1 MLICG
6 LKLTHDGGLALI
18 EDGRLLTSV
27 EMEKLHNNKRFQPL
41 DRLEMA
47 EEVLSR
53 EGVRTD
59 DIDLFV
65 IDGWFPRLRQ
75 DPQRP
80 TLRVTHHGRA
90 VELPVAPYHEEPD
103 AEVLVRYA
111 YTGLPWAD
119 AQGQAYASYHHSAQH
134 LMGAYATSPFAQ
146 RGQDALVL
154 VWDGGMTPVVYH
166 VRPEPLQVTRLGEL
180 FPLYG
185 SIFADFCAALPPFRA
200 AAAKA
205 GPMRQAMPRNLDVAG
220 KAMAYAA
227 LGEDSPELD
236 PVITELL
243 DGRKLSYTMGD
254 YLARALTD
262 SGTHQRPGLDDADL
276 IASFQGYLGRRLLAA
291 LTALMKD
298 RGLPPRLCVA
308 GGCALNIKWNSRI
321 RSTGLFE
328 EVWVPPF
335 PNDSGAALG
344 AAALEWSRSSG
355 RPVLDWNVHQG
366 PRLLPA
372 ESDPPGWT
380 SRPCDVDALAR
391 VLHEGGQPVV
401 VLTGRAELGP
411 RALGHRSIFAPA
423 TDPGMKEL
431 LNRIKDREHYRPVA
445 PVCLEHRARELFL
458 PGTPDPHMLFDHDTR
473 ADWAEKVPAIVHLD
487 GTARLQTVNA
497 EESPFVH
504 RLLTAYE
511 ELSGI
516 PLLCNTSANHKGQ
529 GFFPD
534 VASAAAWG
542 GVAAI
547 WSEDRL
553 YQRA

>member
-53 EGVRTD
+53 EGVGTD
-59 DIDLFV
+59 DIDRFV
-65 IDGWFPRLRQ
+65 VDGWFPRLRQ
-75 DPQRP
+75 DPQHP

-90 VELPVAPYHEEPD
+90 VELPVAPYLEEPA
-103 AEVLVRYA
+103 AEVLARHTF
-111 YTGLPWAD
+111 TGLPWSD
-119 AQGQAYASYHHSAQH
+119 AQGQEYAGYHHSAQH
-134 LMGAYATSPFAQ
+134 LMGAYATSPFARQ
-146 RGQDALVL
+146 GQDALVL
-154 VWDGGMTPVVYH
+154 VWDGGMTPVLYH
-166 VRPEPLQVTRLGEL
+166 VRPEPFQVTRVGEL

-185 SIFADFCAALPPFRA
+185 SIFADFCAALPPFEA

-205 GPMRQAMPRNLDVAG
+205 GPIRQAMPRNLDVAG
-220 KAMAYAA
+220 KAMAYAG
-227 LGEDSPELD
+227 LGEDHPELD
-236 PVITELL
+236 SVITELL

-254 YLARALTD
+254 YLARALKGHVARQG
-262 SGTHQRPGLDDADL
+262 SGFGDADL
-276 IASFQGYLGRRLLAA
+276 IAGFQGYLGRRLLAA
-291 LTALMKD
+291 LTEVMAD
-298 RGLPPRLCVA
+298 RGLPPRLCVG

-321 RSTGLFE
+321 RSSGLFD

-335 PNDSGAALG
+335 PNDAGAALG
-344 AAALEWSRSSG
+344 AAVLEWTRISG
-355 RPVLDWNVHQG
+355 QPVLDWHVYQG

-380 SRPCDVDALAR
+380 SRPCDVDGLAR
-391 VLHEGGQPVV
+391 VLHESGQPVV

-423 TDPGMKEL
+423 VDPRMKEH

-445 PVCLEHRARELFL
+445 PVCLEHRAGELFL
-458 PGTPDPHMLFDHDTR
+458 PGTPDPHMLYDHDTR
-473 ADWAEKVPAIVHLD
+473 PGWADKVPAVVHLD

-497 EESPFVH
+497 GESPFVH

-511 ELSGI
+511 ALSGI
-516 PLLCNTSANHKGQ
+516 PLLCNTSANHKGH

-542 GVAAI
+542 GVTAI

-553 YQRA
+553 YQLA